1 MEVIGMPTLA
11 ILVMPAC
18 HILNL
23 AEHAYKYKHTQYIVL
38 ILGDWRIL
46 RYVIKSS
53 PDRAK
58 WLTQ

>member
-1 MEVIGMPTLA
+1 MPTLA